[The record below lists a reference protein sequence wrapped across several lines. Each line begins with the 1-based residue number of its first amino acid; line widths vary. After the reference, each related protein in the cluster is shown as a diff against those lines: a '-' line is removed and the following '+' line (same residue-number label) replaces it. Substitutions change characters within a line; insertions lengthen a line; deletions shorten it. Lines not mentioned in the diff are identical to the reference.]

1 MPSYGTMF
9 MTESVIASSTTK
21 GLSPFCSQEVTEVNK
36 MKTPSIATARH
47 SIIKNDTDLT
57 SIIHMN
63 LIQYNLNLIHFN
75 LMTQHSQHN
84 NLIYLHHMTNH
95 LNNMMHFDLNLI
107 QYHCNK
113 IYNEQNLNRLQ
124 LSEPRQCSSSWTS
137 RSKQFHRSTPFWLIS
152 LL

>member
-9 MTESVIASSTTK
+9 MTESVIASSTTT
-21 GLSPFCSQEVTEVNK
+21 GQSPFCSQEVTGVI
-36 MKTPSIATARH
+36 KTKTSSIATARQ
-47 SIIKNDTDLT
+47 STIKNDIDLT

-63 LIQYNLNLIHFN
+63 LIQHNLNLIHFKH
-75 LMTQHSQHN
+75 MTQHPQHN
-84 NLIYLHHMTNH
+84 NLIYLHHMTKH

-124 LSEPRQCSSSWTS
+124 LSEPRQFSSFWTS
-137 RSKQFHRSTPFWLIS
+137 RNNQFHRSQPFWPIS